1 MKEGIFQSFECESRL
16 KHFTCLDMLR
26 WHTTY
31 DVFPGGAP
39 VPVALQPP
47 NAVPHLVESHHQRGS
62 SEDQEKE
69 DEDIKSRYKSSKSRF
84 KSICHLFM

>member
-1 MKEGIFQSFECESRL
+1 MFLTMFNMSF
-16 KHFTCLDMLR
+16 KALR

-62 SEDQEKE
+62 SEDQRKGEEEMKG
-69 DEDIKSRYKSSKSRF
+69 I
-84 KSICHLFM
+84 